1 MVCLQPLQSVLLC
14 LLQISV
20 TLSICPSSVSIPPT
34 IQLGKSEIQI
44 FFLIISFYSYVQ
56 TTMNC
61 HQFYLL
67 NTSLISS
74 LLLPL
79 PGPTHHHLWPCLLN
93 SLLRSNLSHIPAV
106 WILGKSLHVSGLQFF
121 NR

>member
-20 TLSICPSSVSIPPT
+20 TLSICPSSVSIPPA

-61 HQFYLL
+61 YQF
-67 NTSLISS
+67 T
-74 LLLPL
+74 
-79 PGPTHHHLWPCLLN
+79 
-93 SLLRSNLSHIPAV
+93 
-106 WILGKSLHVSGLQFF
+106 F
-121 NR
+121 